1 MSEPKSNNAAVSH
14 GQRTSIFV
22 VDDEPM
28 LLELAM
34 VILEPLGYQVT
45 TFRDPQQALRA
56 YGKSPPDLLI
66 TDYAMH
72 EMNGLAL
79 LEGCRKIR
87 PTQKVLLISGT
98 VDESVYSGTKGK
110 PDAFLAKPYTT
121 KQLVEAVKNVLKD
134 SPQPKSAR

>member
-1 MSEPKSNNAAVSH
+1 MSEPKSNNSAGSQ
-14 GQRTSIFV
+14 GQGTSLFV

-34 VILEPLGYQVT
+34 VILQPLGYQVT
-45 TFRDPQQALRA
+45 TFRDPQLALKA

-72 EMNGLAL
+72 QMNGLAL
-79 LEGCRKIR
+79 LDACRKIR

-98 VDESVYSGTKGK
+98 VDESVYSGAKGK
-110 PDAFLAKPYTT
+110 PDAFLAKPYTA
-121 KQLVEAVKNVLKD
+121 KQLVEAVKDVLKD
-134 SPQPKSAR
+134 CPQPKGSR